1 MSSDHRG
8 TEPDSFEQILRP
20 VDAALHF
27 ETTGAQ
33 LVLSEYESGSY
44 SDKTSRVPVHNLK
57 KQVEFP

>member
-1 MSSDHRG
+1 MKARSVSSDHRG

-33 LVLSEYESGSY
+33 LVLSEYESGS
-44 SDKTSRVPVHNLK
+44 
-57 KQVEFP
+57 